1 MKMLFF
7 SSERAE
13 VESVRHE
20 LTAAGVPCEIREN
33 ETAGGTPPNGSEAEL
48 WIQNDGDAHRAA
60 MLCVELGLGYAKRP
74 VAAAEAEE
82 EGEECDS
89 QFRAQ

>member
-13 VESVRHE
+13 VESVRNE
-20 LTAAGVPCEIREN
+20 LLAVGVPCEVRANGNAE
-33 ETAGGTPPNGSEAEL
+33 GPSPNGSAIEL

-60 MLCVELGLGYAKRP
+60 MLCVELGLGFARRP
-74 VAAAEAEE
+74 LIVAQREKQS
-82 EGEECDS
+82 EECGS
-89 QFRAQ
+89 EFRS